1 MSSHT
6 EFQLYIKFLTLDID
20 PTIPNIKT
28 CTTNHKI
35 TQPRQYKKVCLLV
48 SDEGMF
54 SI

>member
-6 EFQLYIKFLTLDID
+6 EFQLYNFTLDID

-35 TQPRQYKKVCLLV
+35 TQPRQHKNVCLLV

-54 SI
+54 